1 VFDGWGQVVHDWR
14 VGPLEGDGAFGFRV
28 TLEGLL
34 LV

>member
-1 VFDGWGQVVHDWR
+1 VFDGR